1 MAGSAFSSFWTACIC
16 LRRGRVQQNMV
27 ESESRQLTTA
37 AKPRAA
43 PATTAPF
50 WLKLLRS
57 LSYHIRVDSLGAR
70 IPSWAVPEC
79 DGQLVAK
86 SVYKY
91 SAGAG
96 CPRVACALAEGGSR
110 ATRYSVLR
118 PRVILTARQM
128 GLYICRSHGEW
139 TPELAAQA
147 AANPLCDRKNTQPP
161 RE

>member
-1 MAGSAFSSFWTACIC
+1 MALEF
-16 LRRGRVQQNMV
+16 R
-27 ESESRQLTTA
+27 
-37 AKPRAA
+37 
-43 PATTAPF
+43 
-50 WLKLLRS
+50 
-57 LSYHIRVDSLGAR
+57 
-70 IPSWAVPEC
+70 WAVPEC

-91 SAGAG
+91 SAGAA

-110 ATRYSVLR
+110 ATRSSVLR

-147 AANPLCDRKNTQPP
+147 AANPLCDRKIHSH
-161 RE
+161 RESREWKVESGE